1 MKKNFLIIFTS
12 FFLSITPSISWAEP
26 SFFIQTLTNN
36 FVDWFFGKVDRYM
49 TNDTY
54 DGKIEQEKEESPEK
68 DQSKPEVKVE
78 VEVEVEKISEKNLV
92 IRNDLFYKKFT
103 NKPFSGLVES
113 YHENGQLKT
122 TGQIING
129 KKNALWEKYY
139 SNGQKKSIGHYK
151 MGIKEGFW
159 KYYFLNSNL
168 KEEEFYKNG
177 KKHGLWKTFD
187 PRGSL
192 LKTESYKFGELL
204 ITTFN

>member
-1 MKKNFLIIFTS
+1 MKKFFLAICIS
-12 FFLSITPSISWAEP
+12 FFLSTTVSISWAEP

-36 FVDWFFGKVDRYM
+36 FVDWVFGKVDRYI
-49 TNDTY
+49 TGDTS
-54 DGKIEQEKEESPEK
+54 DWEIKQEKEVSSKK
-68 DQSKPEVKVE
+68 DQPEPE
-78 VEVEVEKISEKNLV
+78 PEPEPEKISEKNLV
-92 IRNDLFYKKFT
+92 IRNNLFYKKFT
-103 NKPFSGLVES
+103 NKPFSGLVDS

>member
-1 MKKNFLIIFTS
+1 MKKFFLAIFIS
-12 FFLSITPSISWAEP
+12 FFLSTTVSISWAEP

-36 FVDWFFGKVDRYM
+36 FVDWIFGKVDGYIAS
-49 TNDTY
+49 DTS
-54 DGKIEQEKEESPEK
+54 DGEIEQEKEISLKKHQPELEPESEPK
-68 DQSKPEVKVE
+68 
-78 VEVEVEKISEKNLV
+78 KISEKNLV
-92 IRNDLFYKKFT
+92 IRNSLFYQKFT

-113 YHENGQLKT
+113 YHGNGQLKT
-122 TGQIING
+122 TGQIVNG
-129 KKNALWEKYY
+129 KRNSFWEKYY
-139 SNGQKKSIGHYK
+139 SNGQQKFIGHYK
-151 MGIKEGFW
+151 MGIKEGSW
-159 KYYFLNSNL
+159 KSYFLNSNL